1 MNPYQTCALEG
12 ASGVE
17 LTVALYDGIIRFM
30 YRAID
35 AVERGDADQRRVA
48 VKRAMDIVIYLQ
60 ATLKMDIG
68 GKPAEALAEF
78 YTAMFALMLQGSQA
92 NSREKFEQVIAFV
105 RNVRDAWR
113 QAGQGSAMTA
123 ICPVAA
129 LSSMRYPSGL
139 EASRICDIGSAHSVE
154 LGAPE
159 QAVGGSSVQLESV
172 SR

>member
-1 MNPYQTCALEG
+1 MNPYRTCAIEG

-35 AVERGDADQRRVA
+35 AVESKDADQRRAA

-92 NSREKFEQVIAFV
+92 SSREKFMQVLTFV
-105 RNVRDAWR
+105 RNVRDAWKQAAKDPMATAAMPQVTEHFSTHN
-113 QAGQGSAMTA
+113 QAGPDRGDFGMNSAAGS
-123 ICPVAA
+123 
-129 LSSMRYPSGL
+129 GW
-139 EASRICDIGSAHSVE
+139 SA
-154 LGAPE
+154 
-159 QAVGGSSVQLESV
+159 
-172 SR
+172 

>member
-1 MNPYQTCALEG
+1 MNPYQTRAPEG

-30 YRAID
+30 YRAIE
-35 AVERGDADQRRVA
+35 AVERGDTGQRRAA
-48 VKRAMDIVIYLQ
+48 VKRAMDIVIHLQ

-92 NSREKFEQVIAFV
+92 DSREKFQQVIACV

-113 QAGQGSAMTA
+113 QVAKDPNAIPDPTRLAAMPVERKQLAIENFDSVPDRAAGSNWSA
-123 ICPVAA
+123 
-129 LSSMRYPSGL
+129 
-139 EASRICDIGSAHSVE
+139 
-154 LGAPE
+154 
-159 QAVGGSSVQLESV
+159 
-172 SR
+172 